1 MQFYDDIK
9 KIKKDIHWL
18 TQECSLPLI
27 SKGRVSKH
35 AFADFEKKVLGKSTL
50 DDESVL
56 SVYTKLL
63 ELYGLKQIE
72 YSSDITEEDLP
83 CVTLIPEDG
92 LCIALEKTA
101 SGTWRCDTPS
111 GVRYYP
117 YFDKGTYFLPIRQE
131 RECKTVAS
139 AYEMFKKVALREK
152 DHITHAA
159 LATLSI
165 NVLALG
171 TSFFSMQVYDRVIP
185 THGISTLVALTV
197 GVGIAILL
205 EMILKVSRSIILDDA
220 STAMDR
226 SYSHN
231 IFDRFLKIR
240 SDALPNSIGTLS
252 GQLQGYANVRAF
264 ITTAALYFVIDLPFT
279 LFFLLVVMML
289 GGFAM
294 GVIPLIFFFASL
306 SAALFFKNKIET
318 LTELSVAANNKKL
331 GLLVECVENAET
343 LKAHGASFGVQN
355 KWNSLTED
363 AINDD
368 IAIRHYSELS
378 VYISALLQQFS
389 YIGIV
394 SWGAYMVTTSDHL
407 TMGSLIAISI
417 LSSRVLTPL
426 AALPNIFVQWGR
438 AKISIKDLDNIF
450 ALPQDNH
457 GVEQPLAPDFIEPR
471 YSCQNVKFAYKDSRQ
486 TLNIPGLNI
495 RHGERV
501 GILGVIGTGKSTMLK
516 LLSGLYAP
524 TEGHILLGGI
534 DIQHI
539 SRHKVSSMIGY
550 LPQATKLVSGT
561 IRDNL
566 TLGLVGVNDTQIMKA
581 SHVTGLINLINSAP
595 NGLDTIIPEGGNTL
609 SGGQKQL
616 IAITRIILE
625 NPAIWLLDE
634 PTANMDDFTEKNVI
648 NALNSQI
655 AADKTLILVTHKPA
669 LLALVNRLVVLTPQG
684 VAMDGPKNLV
694 LEKLSN
700 NQKAHTK
707 PQTQPHAQTQTHTNI
722 TKG

>member
-1 MQFYDDIK
+1 MQLYNDEK
-9 KIKKDIHWL
+9 KLAKDIYWL
-18 TQECSLPLI
+18 THECSLPLI
-27 SKGRVSKH
+27 SKGRVSRY
-35 AFADFEKKVLGKSTL
+35 AYAEFEKKFLQNPNL
-50 DDESVL
+50 DNENVL
-56 SVYTKLL
+56 SVYTELL
-63 ELYGLKQIE
+63 KLYGLKKIE
-72 YSSDITEEDLP
+72 CTKGVNEENLP
-83 CVTLIPEDG
+83 CVTVVPNEG
-92 LCIALEKTA
+92 LCIVLEKTA
-101 SGTWRCDTPS
+101 SGTWRCDSAEGT
-111 GVRYYP
+111 RYYP
-117 YFDKGTYFLPIRQE
+117 YFEKGTQFLPIREE
-131 RECKTVAS
+131 RGWKAAS
-139 AYEMFKKVALREK
+139 TAYEMFKKVALREK
-152 DHITHAA
+152 EHIFHAA
-159 LATLSI
+159 IATLSI
-165 NVLALG
+165 NILALG

-197 GVGIAILL
+197 GVGIAIML
-205 EMILKVSRSIILDDA
+205 EMILKVARSVILDDA

-252 GQLQGYANVRAF
+252 GQLQGYANVRSF

-279 LFFLLVVMML
+279 LFFLLIVIML
-289 GGFAM
+289 GGLAM
-294 GVIPLIFFFASL
+294 GIIPMIFFFASL

-378 VYISALLQQFS
+378 MYIAALLQQFS

-394 SWGAYMVTTSDHL
+394 AWGAYRVTTTDQL
-407 TMGSLIAISI
+407 TMGGLIAISI

-438 AKISIKDLDNIF
+438 SKISIKDLDNIF
-450 ALPQDNH
+450 ALPQDNE
-457 GVEQPLAPDFIEPR
+457 GIDKPLAPDFIDPR

-566 TLGLVGVNDTQIMKA
+566 TLGLVGVNDSQIMA
-581 SHVTGLINLINSAP
+581 AAQITGLTALINSAP
-595 NGLDTIIPEGGNTL
+595 NGLDTVIPEGGNTL

-616 IAITRIILE
+616 ISITRIILE
-625 NPAIWLLDE
+625 NPLIWLLDE

-655 AADKTLILVTHKPA
+655 TADKTLILVTHKPA

-700 NQKAHTK
+700 NRKNSNP
-707 PQTQPHAQTQTHTNI
+707 PQNTVQN
-722 TKG
+722 KG

>member
-1 MQFYDDIK
+1 MQFYNDVK
-9 KIKKDIHWL
+9 KLKKDIHWL

-35 AFADFEKKVLGKSTL
+35 AFVDFEKKVLEKSTL
-50 DDESVL
+50 DDESIL
-56 SVYTKLL
+56 NVYTRLL

-72 YSSDITEEDLP
+72 YSSDIEEENLP

-92 LCIALEKTA
+92 LCVVLEKTA
-101 SGTWRCDTPS
+101 SGTWRCDTPK

-131 RECKTVAS
+131 RECKTIAS

-197 GVGIAILL
+197 GVAIAILL
-205 EMILKVSRSIILDDA
+205 EMILKVSRSIILDEA
-220 STAMDR
+220 STSMDR
-226 SYSHN
+226 TYSHN

-264 ITTAALYFVIDLPFT
+264 ITTAALYFIIDLPFT
-279 LFFLLVVMML
+279 IFFLLVVIML
-289 GGFAM
+289 GGIAM
-294 GVIPLIFFFASL
+294 GVIPLIFFFVSL
-306 SAALFFKNKIET
+306 GAALFFKNKIET

-368 IAIRHYSELS
+368 ISIRHYSELS
-378 VYISALLQQFS
+378 VYIAALLQQFS

-394 SWGAYMVTTSDHL
+394 SWGAYMVTTTDQL
-407 TMGSLIAISI
+407 TMGGLIAISI

-457 GVEQPLAPDFIEPR
+457 GVAQPLAPDFIEPR

-566 TLGLVGVNDTQIMKA
+566 TLGLVGINDTQIMKV
-581 SHVTGLINLINSAP
+581 SQITGLMALINSAP
-595 NGLDTIIPEGGNTL
+595 NGLDTVIPEGGNTL

-616 IAITRIILE
+616 ISITRLILE

-655 AADKTLILVTHKPA
+655 TSDKTLILVTHKPA

-700 NQKAHTK
+700 NQKNSNI
-707 PQTQPHAQTQTHTNI
+707 PQNAVQK
-722 TKG
+722 KG

>member
-1 MQFYDDIK
+1 MQFYNDVK
-9 KIKKDIHWL
+9 NLKKDIHWL

-35 AFADFEKKVLGKSTL
+35 AFADFEKKVLEKTTL
-50 DDESVL
+50 DDESIL
-56 SVYTKLL
+56 NVYTKLL
-63 ELYGLKQIE
+63 ELYGLKQVE
-72 YSSDITEEDLP
+72 YSSEIEEENLP

-92 LCIALEKTA
+92 LCVVLEKTA
-101 SGTWRCDTPS
+101 SGTWRCDTPK

-131 RECKTVAS
+131 RECKTIAS

-205 EMILKVSRSIILDDA
+205 EMILKVSRSVILDEA
-220 STAMDR
+220 STSMDR
-226 SYSHN
+226 TYSHN

-264 ITTAALYFVIDLPFT
+264 ITTAALYFIIDLPFT
-279 LFFLLVVMML
+279 LFFLLVVIML
-289 GGFAM
+289 GGIAM

-306 SAALFFKNKIET
+306 GAALFFKNKIET

-343 LKAHGASFGVQN
+343 LKSHGASFGVQN

-378 VYISALLQQFS
+378 VYIAALLQQFS

-394 SWGAYMVTTSDHL
+394 SWGAYLVTTSDHL
-407 TMGSLIAISI
+407 TMGSLIAVSI

-426 AALPNIFVQWGR
+426 AALPNIFIQWGR

-457 GVEQPLAPDFIEPR
+457 GVAQPLAPDFIEPR
-471 YSCQNVKFAYKDSRQ
+471 YSCQNVKFSYKDSRQ

-566 TLGLVGVNDTQIMKA
+566 TLGLVGINDTQIMKA
-581 SHVTGLINLINSAP
+581 SQITGLIALINSAP
-595 NGLDTIIPEGGNTL
+595 NGLDTVIPEGGNTL

-616 IAITRIILE
+616 ISITRLILE

-648 NALNSQI
+648 NALNSRI
-655 AADKTLILVTHKPA
+655 TSDKTLILVTHKPA

-700 NQKAHTK
+700 NQKNSNASK
-707 PQTQPHAQTQTHTNI
+707 NAVQN
-722 TKG
+722 KG

>member
-1 MQFYDDIK
+1 MQFYNDVK
-9 KIKKDIHWL
+9 NLKKDIHWL

-83 CVTLIPEDG
+83 CITLVPEDG

-101 SGTWRCDTPS
+101 SGTWRCDTPN
-111 GVRYYP
+111 GVRYHP
-117 YFDKGTYFLPIRQE
+117 YFEKGAYFLPIRQE

-205 EMILKVSRSIILDDA
+205 EMILKVSRSIILDEA
-220 STAMDR
+220 STSMDR
-226 SYSHN
+226 TYSHN

-264 ITTAALYFVIDLPFT
+264 ITTAALYFIIDLPFT
-279 LFFLLVVMML
+279 LFFLLVVIAL

-368 IAIRHYSELS
+368 ISIRHYSELS

-394 SWGAYMVTTSDHL
+394 SWGAYMVTSTDQL
-407 TMGSLIAISI
+407 TMGGLIAISI

-457 GVEQPLAPDFIEPR
+457 GVTQPLAPDFIEPR

-524 TEGHILLGGI
+524 TEGHVLLGGI

-566 TLGLVGVNDTQIMKA
+566 TLGLVGINDTKIMKA
-581 SHVTGLINLINSAP
+581 SQVTGLINLINSAP
-595 NGLDTIIPEGGNTL
+595 NGLDTVIPEGGNTL

-707 PQTQPHAQTQTHTNI
+707 PQTQPHAQPHTNI

>member
-1 MQFYDDIK
+1 MQFYNDVK
-9 KIKKDIHWL
+9 NLKKDIHWL

-83 CVTLIPEDG
+83 CITLVPEDG

-101 SGTWRCDTPS
+101 SGTWRCDTPN
-111 GVRYYP
+111 GVRYHP
-117 YFDKGTYFLPIRQE
+117 YFEKGAYFLPIRQE

-205 EMILKVSRSIILDDA
+205 EMILKVSRSIILDEA
-220 STAMDR
+220 STSMDR
-226 SYSHN
+226 TYSHN

-264 ITTAALYFVIDLPFT
+264 ITTAALYFIIDLPFT
-279 LFFLLVVMML
+279 LFFLLVVIAL

-368 IAIRHYSELS
+368 ISIRHYSELS

-394 SWGAYMVTTSDHL
+394 SWGAYMVTSTDQL
-407 TMGSLIAISI
+407 TMGGLIAISI

-457 GVEQPLAPDFIEPR
+457 GVTQPLAPDFIEPR

-524 TEGHILLGGI
+524 TEGHVLLGGI

-566 TLGLVGVNDTQIMKA
+566 TLGLVGINDTKIMKA
-581 SHVTGLINLINSAP
+581 SQVTGLINLINSAP
-595 NGLDTIIPEGGNTL
+595 NGLDTVIPEGGNTL

-700 NQKAHTK
+700 NQKAQTK
-707 PQTQPHAQTQTHTNI
+707 PQTQPHAQTHTNI